1 MVNPRWRIVQDR
13 WAAYRPR
20 VALYWPRLRPE
31 AVRQL
36 TGDRPS
42 LVRLVKE
49 AYALTFAEAEAQVD
63 TWLFGIE
70 RELAAA
76 SAPRSPSAP
85 EAGGEQVTGGEG
97 TGLEP
102 GTGTKPKE

>member
-1 MVNPRWRIVQDR
+1 MADPRWRIVRDR
-13 WAAYRPR
+13 WPLIRPR

-31 AVRQL
+31 AVAQL

-70 RELAAA
+70 REFLH
-76 SAPRSPSAP
+76 RSP
-85 EAGGEQVTGGEG
+85 GEQPAGGEG
-97 TGLEP
+97 TGPEP
-102 GTGTKPKE
+102 GAGTKPKE